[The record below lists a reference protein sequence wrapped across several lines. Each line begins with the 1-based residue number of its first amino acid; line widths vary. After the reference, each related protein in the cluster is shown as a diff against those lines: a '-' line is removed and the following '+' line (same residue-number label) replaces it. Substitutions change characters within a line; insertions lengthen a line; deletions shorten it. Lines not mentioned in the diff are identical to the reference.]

1 MQWRK
6 NEGDFARLVDL
17 EKPPKDLKNR
27 ISLGVNDVAIGLGTR
42 PEIFTNTTI
51 KIKALRKENKY
62 SRLIFFDSNER
73 RSSIPVKGIVDAGQE
88 LLKAEVG
95 YQFRIDGDIGALK
108 LSESILFSKED
119 QVSDA
124 SLKEYIREYCSGHWK
139 SIFDG
144 VTQGNRREVETS
156 TRVSARIEILVNSA
170 GKDLGLVFSNVSVRW
185 RASDEELSTHNRK
198 RSRDKINKLDSE
210 LEKSGTEKLLAD
222 KKFRRNMKKRRTQT
236 LQKEFEN
243 QESERLKDITRGS
256 ELKEIRHEGEK
267 EHALL
272 QNEEDLKDLQ
282 HSREMER
289 QRERMNLNLEV
300 ERKRSEIRIKEE
312 SAKTATAAQ
321 RLAIYEAQ
329 GIDPLKID
337 KIYGPESLVLNL
349 NGTDV
354 DLNRFIADIRE
365 RLDSGAHS
373 ASEIDAFISNLEVFI
388 TNDMTLTSDALSD
401 IYAILAQFHYHRGN
415 KEGKMEE
422 YITKSLSLNEA
433 NPTSIRTKLDY
444 LWNRHPQ
451 QFSPRKSKKF
461 KHQLEEIRDLIDK
474 LRSIYGSSSY
484 QDMQDMMERSNI
496 VSEALLNCR

>member
-1 MQWRK
+1 MLASRNTYGNTVLDTGNQYSMESLR
-6 NEGDFARLVDL
+6 GIVGRLRQAL
-17 EKPPKDLKNR
+17 GSQPESRYSSIAQER
-27 ISLGVNDVAIGLGTR
+27 ISAW
-42 PEIFTNTTI
+42 
-51 KIKALRKENKY
+51 
-62 SRLIFFDSNER
+62 
-73 RSSIPVKGIVDAGQE
+73 
-88 LLKAEVG
+88 
-95 YQFRIDGDIGALK
+95 
-108 LSESILFSKED
+108 FSD
-119 QVSDA
+119 
-124 SLKEYIREYCSGHWK
+124 
-139 SIFDG
+139 
-144 VTQGNRREVETS
+144 
-156 TRVSARIEILVNSA
+156 
-170 GKDLGLVFSNVSVRW
+170 VSVRW

-282 HSREMER
+282 HTREMER

-312 SAKTATAAQ
+312 SAKTATAAE

-329 GIDPLKID
+329 GIDPLKIH

-365 RLDSGAHS
+365 KVRLRR
-373 ASEIDAFISNLEVFI
+373 AF
-388 TNDMTLTSDALSD
+388 
-401 IYAILAQFHYHRGN
+401 
-415 KEGKMEE
+415 
-422 YITKSLSLNEA
+422 
-433 NPTSIRTKLDY
+433 SIRD
-444 LWNRHPQ
+444 
-451 QFSPRKSKKF
+451 
-461 KHQLEEIRDLIDK
+461 
-474 LRSIYGSSSY
+474 
-484 QDMQDMMERSNI
+484 
-496 VSEALLNCR
+496 